1 MCIVRVMVE
10 EGEKNIRGGRR
21 EGRERERE
29 RERIE
34 ERSITLYSHYTSHFQ
49 VSTGEV
55 NWDYDWNAN
64 MPYMSPG
71 MIEGKEPLL
80 DEWEVSELLMKTPP
94 LLLINY

>member
-1 MCIVRVMVE
+1 MHRE
-10 EGEKNIRGGRR
+10 SDGGRR
-21 EGRERERE
+21 GKKTLEEREGRDERERE
-29 RERIE
+29 R

-80 DEWEVSELLMKTPP
+80 DEWEVSELLMKTP
-94 LLLINY
+94 LLLLLYYLDSVK